1 MKEHSLI
8 KEFKTQVEDL
18 QEVDIGDFRRRLS
31 LYIDRLEE
39 DLDTA
44 EKAGEKLSPPFA
56 SEGRKQFLSKM
67 KDAALY
73 ENLEGIEAI
82 RQNVLNELEKF

>member
-1 MKEHSLI
+1 MKENNLI
-8 KEFKTQVEDL
+8 KEFKTKVEDL

-44 EKAGEKLSPPFA
+44 ELAGEKFPPPFS
-56 SEGRKQFLSKM
+56 SEMRKQFLSKM

-73 ENLEGIEAI
+73 ENLEGIEEI
-82 RQNVLNELEKF
+82 RQSVLDELEKF